1 MNDEKTTQTLETA
14 RDFIKQAK
22 KYANYKKTEGYNEDN
37 YTLYE
42 IVNLDACLEI
52 CDRGPADYYFEKAY
66 DMLCKELGADHPET
80 RQLVQDIINYH
91 LDNIKRMMSERF
103 FLTGVFL
110 LPLVMLLDREM
121 FGPSWQC
128 NLVYVASYS
137 LLSLSFYLETILLCY
152 FEKQKYQKQYQIQ
165 NVK

>member
-42 IVNLDACLEI
+42 IVNLDASLEI

-80 RQLVQDIINYH
+80 RRLVQDIINYH
-91 LDNIKRMMSERF
+91 LDNVKRMMSERF
-103 FLTGVFL
+103 FLTGAIL

-121 FGPSWQC
+121 FYPSWQS
-128 NLVYVASYS
+128 NLVYVASYTF
-137 LLSLSFYLETILLCY
+137 LSLSFYLETMLLCF
-152 FEKQKYQKQYQIQ
+152 FEKRNLQKQY
-165 NVK
+165 